1 MAADR
6 AIGWPPSGDYTVI
19 TSAADRAIGWRSYPL
34 LSDNTPSDT
43 SDNAGPPF
51 SDKLPFKGFNPL
63 RVRGLTRHLSIM
75 TAYRVHQVRARL
87 AELEQQI
94 ARAEQD
100 GKNLCQAFRQRFPR
114 SPFYLVRY
122 PNRTM
127 TLYRWRRSSHR
138 HWRGQDIPAGLNHPV
153 NLASEGGALLL
164 RLLPES
170 ARPHYLKFERQR
182 LDLNLTLSLRHYER
196 QRLQDW
202 LANVSAIGAM
212 SKQGKERGY
221 G

>member
-1 MAADR
+1 KLHSVAA
-6 AIGWPPSGDYTVI
+6 PSVYTVNAPNVGQAPLSGAVI
-19 TSAADRAIGWRSYPL
+19 PSYLTTHPRIFLTTQVLHFLTNSPL
-34 LSDNTPSDT
+34 
-43 SDNAGPPF
+43 
-51 SDKLPFKGFNPL
+51 KGLNPLL
-63 RVRGLTRHLSIM
+63 RVRGQRGVFSM
-75 TAYRVHQVRARL
+75 TAYRVHQVRGRL

-153 NLASEGGALLL
+153 NLASEGGVLLL
-164 RLLPES
+164 QLLPES
-170 ARPHYLKFERQR
+170 ARPHYLNFERQR
-182 LDLNLTLSLRHYER
+182 LDLNLTLSLRH
-196 QRLQDW
+196 
-202 LANVSAIGAM
+202 
-212 SKQGKERGY
+212 
-221 G
+221 

>member
-1 MAADR
+1 
-6 AIGWPPSGDYTVI
+6 
-19 TSAADRAIGWRSYPL
+19 
-34 LSDNTPSDT
+34 
-43 SDNAGPPF
+43 
-51 SDKLPFKGFNPL
+51 
-63 RVRGLTRHLSIM
+63 M

-94 ARAEQD
+94 TQAEQD
-100 GKNLCQAFRQRFPR
+100 GRNLCQAFRQRFPR

-212 SKQGKERGY
+212 SKQGKECGY

>member
-1 MAADR
+1 
-6 AIGWPPSGDYTVI
+6 
-19 TSAADRAIGWRSYPL
+19 
-34 LSDNTPSDT
+34 
-43 SDNAGPPF
+43 
-51 SDKLPFKGFNPL
+51 
-63 RVRGLTRHLSIM
+63 M

-138 HWRGQDIPAGLNHPV
+138 H
-153 NLASEGGALLL
+153 
-164 RLLPES
+164 
-170 ARPHYLKFERQR
+170 
-182 LDLNLTLSLRHYER
+182 
-196 QRLQDW
+196 
-202 LANVSAIGAM
+202 
-212 SKQGKERGY
+212 
-221 G
+221 